1 MQLVRLIFA
10 ASTLVP
16 LLAAPVLAVPVA
28 EPLSTGIGNAGVAIG
43 YRYSGALGNSGLSV
57 MATPTMLMVTAIAP
71 GSPAAMLDLPSP
83 AQYRVRLAAL
93 NGQPVEDLSLRE
105 LQALFNPSREKIS
118 ITIAKKGPKDLTELL
133 VGPFELPVSNPGI
146 AALQSRWLT
155 AQRRFTEAHDYLS
168 DRQSDPDSLA
178 DNLLLAARD
187 AAAGGDYQQ
196 ALTLV
201 TRIAPST
208 PLYEEAQ
215 RLKTRWQLAEMNAQL
230 SKADTLAGQGQF
242 TAALAVLDHMG
253 GDVGWQKIKEL
264 RQTQWKGALSHR
276 EAYKAYRKGERARQ
290 AEAAYEARQARQA
303 AYAAYRREAVRR
315 YQERQRYQEASRE
328 YRRRRGY

>member
-1 MQLVRLIFA
+1 MQLVRLILA
-10 ASTLVP
+10 ATVLVP
-16 LLAAPVLAVPVA
+16 LAAAPVWAVPVA
-28 EPLSTGIGNAGVAIG
+28 EPLTTGIGNAGVAIG

-57 MATPTMLMVTAIAP
+57 MATPTMLMVTGIAP

-83 AQYRVRLAAL
+83 QQYRVRLAAL

-105 LQALFNPSREKIS
+105 LQALFNPSCDKVS

-133 VGPFELPVSNPGI
+133 VGPFELPVSNTGI

-168 DRQSDPDSLA
+168 DRQSDPDSLD

-208 PLYEEAQ
+208 SLYEEAQ

-230 SKADTLAGQGQF
+230 TKADTLAGQGEF
-242 TAALAVLDHMG
+242 SKALAVLDHMG

-276 EAYKAYRKGERARQ
+276 EAYKKSERARQ
-290 AEAAYEARQARQA
+290 AEESYQARQARQA
-303 AYAAYRREAVRR
+303 AYAAYRREAIRR

-328 YRRRRGY
+328 YRRRRGH